1 MPKPD
6 AKALHPHVPFLY
18 EMAVSFFDMAKD
30 NLEQF
35 LHAIDGYRE
44 LEVDSQG
51 QLELPKHVAAK
62 IKDLPP
68 DMVTAYVG
76 ACLSA
81 TTTLG
86 LAYVHAFRL
95 LGFLAR
101 NRDPLPANT
110 ATPNLVEMFDALPTA
125 TQQALCTID
134 GKVKAHDIEME
145 ITSGQFPEERKDTT
159 SEKSQGLRETLAYWQ
174 SQRLLHDSHRSLFGS
189 GVQSTLRLFI
199 PYRSILVLDRILAE
213 QIAPRG
219 GATYETVDQRMARYD
234 EGPVLKWDED
244 RIQVELPKR
253 LGRTLE
259 ARWQPNVTSVVRIR
273 KKGTTSWSP
282 GFETVLNRCGF
293 VDLEPGTDYE
303 IKLTHKN
310 EVGEG
315 EPVIKTMTT
324 LADED

>member
-1 MPKPD
+1 M
-6 AKALHPHVPFLY
+6 
-18 EMAVSFFDMAKD
+18 SFFDMAKD

-35 LHAIDGYRE
+35 LNAIDGYRE
-44 LEVDSQG
+44 MEIDSRG
-51 QLELPKHVAAK
+51 RPGPPNHVASK

-95 LGFLAR
+95 PGFLAR
-101 NRDPLPANT
+101 NRDPLSASA
-110 ATPNLVEMFDALPTA
+110 ATPNPVALFDALPPA
-125 TQQALCTID
+125 TRQALCAPD
-134 GKVKAHDIEME
+134 GKVKAHDVEME
-145 ITSGQFPEERKDTT
+145 ITAGHFPEVREDAI
-159 SEKSQGLRETLAYWQ
+159 SEKSQDLRGTLAYWQ
-174 SQRLLHDSHRSLFGS
+174 SRRLLHDSHRSLFGS

-199 PYRSILVLDRILAE
+199 PYRAILVLDRILAE
-213 QIAPRG
+213 QIAPQG
-219 GATYETVDQRMARYD
+219 GATYETVDRRMARHD

-273 KKGTTSWSP
+273 KRGTSVWGP

-293 VDLEPGTDYE
+293 VDLEPETDYE
-303 IKLTHKN
+303 IKLTHKS

-324 LADED
+324 ARK

>member
-1 MPKPD
+1 
-6 AKALHPHVPFLY
+6 
-18 EMAVSFFDMAKD
+18 MAVSFFDMAKD

-35 LHAIDGYRE
+35 LNAIDGYRE
-44 LEVDSQG
+44 MEVDSRG
-51 QLELPKHVAAK
+51 RPGPPNHVASK

-68 DMVTAYVG
+68 DMMAAYVG

-86 LAYVHAFRL
+86 LSYVHAFRL
-95 LGFLAR
+95 PGLLAR
-101 NRDPLPANT
+101 NGDPLPASA
-110 ATPNLVEMFDALPTA
+110 ATPNPVALFDALPPA
-125 TQQALCTID
+125 TRQALCAPD
-134 GKVKAHDIEME
+134 GRVKAHDVEME
-145 ITSGQFPEERKDTT
+145 ITAGYFPEVREDAGP
-159 SEKSQGLRETLAYWQ
+159 EKSQDLRGTLAHWQ
-174 SQRLLHDSHRSLFGS
+174 SRGLLHDSHRSLFGS

-213 QIAPRG
+213 QIAPQG
-219 GATYETVDQRMARYD
+219 GATYETVDRRMARHD
-234 EGPVLKWDED
+234 EGPVLKWDGD

-259 ARWQPNVTSVVRIR
+259 ARWQPGITSVARIR
-273 KKGTTSWSP
+273 KRGTSVWSP

-293 VDLEPGTDYE
+293 VDLEPKTEYE
-303 IKLTHKN
+303 IQLTHKS

-324 LADED
+324 ARK